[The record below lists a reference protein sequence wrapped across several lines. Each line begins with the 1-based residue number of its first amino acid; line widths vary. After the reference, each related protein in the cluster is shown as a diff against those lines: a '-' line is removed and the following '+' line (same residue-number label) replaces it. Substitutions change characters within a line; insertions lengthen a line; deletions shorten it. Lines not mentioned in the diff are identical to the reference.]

1 MGEGFNFLDII
12 LLAMVAA
19 FILLRLRSVLGR
31 RTGHEQQNPRSRI
44 ESPGGDVHRD
54 DNVISLPDR
63 DGEPARG
70 PAAPEP
76 EDDTPLGA
84 ALTKIALADRSF
96 DKAQFLE
103 GARAAYEM
111 IVTAFAAGDRKTLE
125 PFLSDNVMENFG
137 AVIDQREKSGQ
148 TQETTLVGIKSA
160 EIIEAELDGRT
171 AGVTVKFV
179 SDMISVTKD
188 SSGEVVAGDPAKVS
202 LVTDIWTFSRNTR
215 SRDPNWALT
224 ATRSSN

>member
-31 RTGHEQQNPRSRI
+31 RTGHEQQNPRSRL

-70 PAAPEP
+70 PAAAEP

>member
-31 RTGHEQQNPRSRI
+31 RTGHEQQNPRTRLD
-44 ESPGGDVHRD
+44 SPGGDVRRD

-63 DGEPARG
+63 DGEPDRRA
-70 PAAPEP
+70 AAPEP

-111 IVTAFAAGDRKTLE
+111 IVTAFAAGDRKTLA
-125 PFLSDNVMENFG
+125 PFLSDKVMENFG
-137 AVIDQREKSGQ
+137 SVIDQREQAGQ

-160 EIIEAELDGRT
+160 EIMEAELDGRT
-171 AGVTVKFV
+171 AEITVKFV
-179 SDMISVTKD
+179 SDMISATKD
-188 SSGEVVAGDPAKVS
+188 SSGAVVAGDAAKVS
-202 LVTDIWTFSRNTR
+202 PVTDIWTFSRNTR